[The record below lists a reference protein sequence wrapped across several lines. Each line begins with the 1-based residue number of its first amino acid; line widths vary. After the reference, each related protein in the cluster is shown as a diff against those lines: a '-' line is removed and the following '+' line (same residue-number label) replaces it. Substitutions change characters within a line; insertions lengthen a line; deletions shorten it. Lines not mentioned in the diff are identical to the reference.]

1 MLNMKSSYRTILS
14 RFALLATIA
23 ASPLFI
29 TDVQAFGGKP
39 GGPFSNG
46 SYFPDDGTFSA
57 VLRATDLVGTLQF
70 STSSSG
76 SSGTAVVF
84 DEGTQYI
91 GNSSG
96 VMNPSS
102 KEITVHF
109 QASSVGQGQ
118 QSQTYSEGSTT
129 TISSSPY
136 FFYENTTTVQ
146 TGDTTTYQY
155 FDSSFCTG
163 QATCKTK
170 NDFPN
175 QKFSGTGTT
184 DFKKLVSDGSA
195 NFPFVSAT
203 TYKDVTISGVRIS
216 STETEFKSVDVRPP
230 SVSVTSIIKGTTLE
244 TVDIDNTDPANIDNT
259 NP

>member
-1 MLNMKSSYRTILS
+1 MKSSSRTILS

-23 ASPLFI
+23 ASPLI
-29 TDVQAFGGKP
+29 MTDAQAFGGKP

-46 SYFPDDGTFSA
+46 TYFPNDGTFSA

-70 STSSSG
+70 STSSSSV
-76 SSGTAVVF
+76 SSGTAVVYN
-84 DEGTQYI
+84 EGTHYY

-96 VMNPSS
+96 AFNPSS
-102 KEITVHF
+102 KEITVQF
-109 QASSVGQGQ
+109 QASSEGQGQ
-118 QSQTYSEGSTT
+118 QTYAFSDITTGKSTNY
-129 TISSSPY
+129 S
-136 FFYENTTTVQ
+136 
-146 TGDTTTYQY
+146 Y

-184 DFKKLVSDGSA
+184 DFKNLVADESA
-195 NFPFVSAT
+195 DAPYISAT
-203 TYKDVTISGVRIS
+203 TFKDVTITGVRLS
-216 STETEFKSVDVRPP
+216 NTATEFASVEVRPP
-230 SVSVTSIIKGTTLE
+230 SVSITSF
-244 TVDIDNTDPANIDNT
+244 T

>member
-1 MLNMKSSYRTILS
+1 MKSSSRTILS

-23 ASPLFI
+23 ASPLLM
-29 TDVQAFGGKP
+29 TDAQAFGGKP

-46 SYFPDDGTFSA
+46 TYFPNDGTFSA

-70 STSSSG
+70 STSSSSV
-76 SSGTAVVF
+76 SSGTAVVYN
-84 DEGTQYI
+84 EGTHYY

-96 VMNPSS
+96 AFNPSS
-102 KEITVHF
+102 KEITVQF
-109 QASSVGQGQ
+109 QASSEGQGQ
-118 QSQTYSEGSTT
+118 QTYAFSDITTGKSTNY
-129 TISSSPY
+129 S
-136 FFYENTTTVQ
+136 
-146 TGDTTTYQY
+146 Y

-184 DFKKLVSDGSA
+184 DFKNLVADESA
-195 NFPFVSAT
+195 DAPYISAT
-203 TYKDVTISGVRIS
+203 TFKDVTITGVRLS
-216 STETEFKSVDVRPP
+216 NTATEFASVEVRPP
-230 SVSVTSIIKGTTLE
+230 SVSITSF
-244 TVDIDNTDPANIDNT
+244 T

>member
-118 QSQTYSEGSTT
+118 QSQTYSEVTQDVT
-129 TISSSPY
+129 PLTN
-136 FFYENTTTVQ
+136 FRTTVSS
-146 TGDTTTYQY
+146 TYQY

-184 DFKKLVSDGSA
+184 DFKNLVSDGGGNS
-195 NFPFVSAT
+195 PFVSAT
-203 TYKDVTISGVRIS
+203 KYKDVTISGVRIS
-216 STETEFKSVDVRPP
+216 STETEFSSVVVRPP
-230 SVSVTSIIKGTTLE
+230 SVSVTSITTE